1 MAGILSTTSL
11 PSSPDDLTA
20 HVLNHLLDNSHNWS
34 LGPVRDIKIEPH
46 GRVDSMSAAVYKLN
60 LTPSTGDRVGLI
72 AKLREVGGSPDQQ
85 RSSQREI
92 VFYRELAGIA
102 GVASPVTYV
111 AEYDDAK
118 GRMFLVQEYL
128 SDGAVGTIQTFLAD
142 NQLKR
147 VLAALAGMHAKW
159 WNTDELSRLN
169 QVRSFD
175 EAMEGG
181 HKRFE
186 SGEYSGQRFLEKYGQ
201 RVHPEIARVYS
212 SPVQW
217 GPKLQAGFS
226 NNRTLCHYDVA
237 AKNLFLPE
245 DPSRPPVFFD
255 WSLVTRGSIG
265 VELANVLAHSM
276 HVDEHHRIPE
286 MLDFYL
292 GTMRELGVSDL
303 SAETLWNDFRYGLL
317 VRLAAPIAL
326 ASRGYPPAD
335 ALALELLPRIT
346 SAVLATDALELLEYG

>member
-20 HVLNHLLDNSHNWS
+20 DVLNHLLDNSHNWS
-34 LGPVRDIKIEPH
+34 LGPVRDIEIEPH
-46 GRVDSMSAAVYKLN
+46 GGLDSMSAAVYKLN
-60 LTPSTGDRVGLI
+60 LLLSTGGRVGLI
-72 AKLREVGGSPDQQ
+72 AKLRDVGGSPDQQ
-85 RSSQREI
+85 RSSQHEI
-92 VFYRELAGIA
+92 LFYRELADIA
-102 GVASPVTYV
+102 GVASPVTYI
-111 AEYDDAK
+111 AEYDDAE
-118 GRMFLVQEYL
+118 GRVLLIQEYL

-142 NQLKR
+142 DELKR
-147 VLAALAGMHAKW
+147 IVAALAGMHAKW
-159 WNTDELSRLN
+159 WNTLELSRLN

-175 EAMEGG
+175 EAMEAGS
-181 HKRFE
+181 KRFA
-186 SGEYSGQRFLEKYGQ
+186 SGVYSGQRFLEKYGEH
-201 RVHPEIARVYS
+201 VHPEIALVCG

-217 GPKLQAGFS
+217 GPKLRAGIS

-245 DPSRPPVFFD
+245 DPLQPPVFFD

-265 VELANVLAHSM
+265 IELANVLAYGM

-303 SAETLWNDFRYGLL
+303 SAETLWSDFRYGLL